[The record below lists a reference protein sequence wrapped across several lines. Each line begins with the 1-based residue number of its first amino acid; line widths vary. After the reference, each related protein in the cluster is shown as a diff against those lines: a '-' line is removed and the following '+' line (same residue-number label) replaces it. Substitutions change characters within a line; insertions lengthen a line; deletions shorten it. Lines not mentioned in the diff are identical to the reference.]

1 MHGPGWGPVKAG
13 DCRGKGECTAQGG
26 DLLKLEI
33 AAEKVSAGPGRGP
46 VKAGE
51 RSGKGEWWLLMATLN
66 GNKFHDLVLN
76 HHVIWLIHVTNKK
89 CCMEFS
95 Y

>member
-1 MHGPGWGPVKAG
+1 MH
-13 DCRGKGECTAQGG
+13 
-26 DLLKLEI
+26 
-33 AAEKVSAGPGRGP
+33 GPGRGP

-51 RSGKGEWWLLMATLN
+51 RSGKGEWWLLMAT
-66 GNKFHDLVLN
+66 NKFHDLILN